1 MANKSI
7 SFTGDELE
15 ALYELSRYALRS
27 PESVEDPDASA
38 LRKAARK
45 LRQAALE
52 SLCNHC
58 HDRFSR
64 RSNGLCDPCDRFERK
79 YGVLPTGDTLTA
91 RGANS

>member
-1 MANKSI
+1 MASKSI

-15 ALYELSRYALRS
+15 ALYDLTRFALRS

-45 LRQAALE
+45 LRQAALD

-64 RSNGLCDPCDRFERK
+64 RGNGLCDPCDRYDRK
-79 YGVLPTGDTLTA
+79 HGHLPISRILA
-91 RGANS
+91 SRLN